1 MKILVLL
8 LSLALSILAHADDQ
22 PAANSYVVESIPFS
36 LKEGK
41 TLDDFMALS
50 GDFAQVAQ
58 SGDIQYS
65 AFVIVPHFIAK
76 SSAPVAGDYDAVWL
90 GFSPSGATLALGL
103 TTYLENGQALEAK
116 FDDVRINNQRSLMRG
131 ETIHQGETASSG
143 GFGLFR
149 TCSLNDGADID
160 DLRSALKARSAALA
174 DAGSTATSHMWF
186 GGIGV
191 PADLQ
196 GAVIL
201 ARIFPSVVAWGKGY
215 DMYAA
220 NDFSEVEAGLAAVA
234 TCGPMRTYMG
244 MPFYAA
250 NPN

>member
-22 PAANSYVVESIPFS
+22 PAANSYVVESIHFS

-41 TLDDFMALS
+41 TLDDFIALS

-90 GFSPSGATLALGL
+90 GFSPSGETLASGL
-103 TTYLENGQALEAK
+103 TTYMENGQALEAK
-116 FDDVRINNQRSLMRG
+116 FDDVRINNQHSLMRG

-143 GFGLFR
+143 GFGLFGR
-149 TCSLNDGADID
+149 V
-160 DLRSALKARSAALA
+160 R
-174 DAGSTATSHMWF
+174 
-186 GGIGV
+186 
-191 PADLQ
+191 
-196 GAVIL
+196 
-201 ARIFPSVVAWGKGY
+201 
-215 DMYAA
+215 
-220 NDFSEVEAGLAAVA
+220 
-234 TCGPMRTYMG
+234 
-244 MPFYAA
+244 
-250 NPN
+250 